1 MGDVYIGNPPQ
12 KMNVQFDTGSA
23 IVYVLTD
30 KCNEHCNEL
39 PKYQTNKKGKK
50 PEDYLNASALSD
62 DLMNRVEYGYGS
74 GYINGFAQE
83 AQICFSA
90 DTKAAPCVKGI
101 NMLQAD

>member
-1 MGDVYIGNPPQ
+1 MT
-12 KMNVQFDTGSA
+12 VQFDTGSA

-30 KCNEHCNEL
+30 KCNEHCNDL
-39 PKYQTNKKGKK
+39 PKFQTHKKGKTG
-50 PEDYLNASALSD
+50 EDYMNVSALSD

-83 AQICFSA
+83 AQICFSE

>member
-1 MGDVYIGNPPQ
+1 MT
-12 KMNVQFDTGSA
+12 VQFDTGSA

-39 PKYQTNKKGKK
+39 PKFKTFKKGKSA
-50 PEDYLNASALSD
+50 EDYMNASAIGD

-83 AQICFSA
+83 TQICFSE
-90 DTKAAPCVKGI
+90 D
-101 NMLQAD
+101 